1 MKVAEL
7 IQQLQDLNKPD
18 AEITLMGNLGHP
30 EDDEADRYFDVA
42 EVWND
47 GENSITLFF
56 GMNIPTEQDEEEDR
70 KFVNDNLSLFEE
82 LAKSLK
88 PNK

>member
-7 IQQLQDLNKPD
+7 IQKLQELNKPD

-30 EDDEADRYFDVA
+30 EDDEDDRYFDVA

-47 GENSITLFF
+47 GEETITLFF
-56 GMNIPTEQDEEEDR
+56 GMNIPTEQDDEDDR
-70 KFVNDNLSLFEE
+70 KFVDNNLSLFEE
-82 LAKSLK
+82 IAKSLN

>member
-30 EDDEADRYFDVA
+30 EDDAADRYFDVA

>member
-7 IQQLQDLNKPD
+7 IQKLQELNKPD
-18 AEITLMGNLGHP
+18 AEITLMGNLGNP
-30 EDDEADRYFDVA
+30 EDDEEDRYFDVA

-47 GENSITLFF
+47 GEETITLFF
-56 GMNIPTEQDEEEDR
+56 GMNIPTEEDEEEDR
-70 KFVNDNLSLFEE
+70 KFVDNNLSLFEE
-82 LAKSLK
+82 IAKSLN

>member
-7 IQQLQDLNKPD
+7 IQKLQELNKPE

-47 GENSITLFF
+47 GEETITLFF
-56 GMNIPTEQDEEEDR
+56 GMNIPTEEDEEEDR
-70 KFVNDNLSLFEE
+70 KFVDNNLSLFETI
-82 LAKSLK
+82 AKSLN